1 MPFIERDAGVIVG
14 AYARPQPGKAEE
26 FVRDNHPDLVT
37 FREPPTPPT
46 QDEAIDADLANM
58 PAMRGL
64 VRAVAARLSITEDQL
79 KTDMKTRA
87 Q

>member
-1 MPFIERDAGVIVG
+1 MPFIQREAGVIVG
-14 AYARPQPGKAEE
+14 AYSQKQPGFAEE

-37 FREPPTPPT
+37 FRTPPAPPT
-46 QDEAIDADLANM
+46 QDEMIDADLANM

-79 KTDMKTRA
+79 KTDMKTQA
-87 Q
+87 